1 MEINKLK
8 ILYDAIRP
16 AEEPTIENPTKEDV
30 VSMLNFAVHYMED
43 GLDGVL
49 DAMKEYAE
57 LHIKLA
63 LVAAL
68 ESIPCLGSSSDIA
81 SYEEVE
87 YAVLN
92 SYPESNIE

>member
-30 VSMLNFAVHYMED
+30 ASMLNFAVHYMED

-49 DAMKEYAE
+49 TAMEQYAQLRVNKE
-57 LHIKLA
+57 LLD
-63 LVAAL
+63 
-68 ESIPCLGSSSDIA
+68 S
-81 SYEEVE
+81 
-87 YAVLN
+87 N
-92 SYPESNIE
+92 SAIVRR

>member
-30 VSMLNFAVHYMED
+30 ASMLNFAVHYMED

-49 DAMKEYAE
+49 DAMEQYAE
-57 LHIKLA
+57 LYFRA
-63 LVAAL
+63 TF
-68 ESIPCLGSSSDIA
+68 
-81 SYEEVE
+81 EEAGNNVNDE
-87 YAVLN
+87 T
-92 SYPESNIE
+92 

>member
-30 VSMLNFAVHYMED
+30 ASMLNFTVHYMED

-49 DAMKEYAE
+49 TAMEQYAQLRVNKE
-57 LHIKLA
+57 LLD
-63 LVAAL
+63 
-68 ESIPCLGSSSDIA
+68 S
-81 SYEEVE
+81 
-87 YAVLN
+87 N
-92 SYPESNIE
+92 SAIVRR

>member
-30 VSMLNFAVHYMED
+30 ASMLNFTVHYMED

-49 DAMKEYAE
+49 DAMDDYANEYACQ
-57 LHIKLA
+57 L
-63 LVAAL
+63 
-68 ESIPCLGSSSDIA
+68 SIGLIGL
-81 SYEEVE
+81 
-87 YAVLN
+87 LN
-92 SYPESNIE
+92 ET

>member
-30 VSMLNFAVHYMED
+30 ASMLNFAVHYMED

-49 DAMKEYAE
+49 DAMKKYAE
-57 LHIKLA
+57 LHVQEA
-63 LVAAL
+63 LYQV
-68 ESIPCLGSSSDIA
+68 EECGDIR
-81 SYEEVE
+81 VFT
-87 YAVLN
+87 
-92 SYPESNIE
+92 YPESNIE

>member
-30 VSMLNFAVHYMED
+30 ASMLNFAVHYMED

-49 DAMKEYAE
+49 TAMEQYATICIQNAILTKE
-57 LHIKLA
+57 
-63 LVAAL
+63 L
-68 ESIPCLGSSSDIA
+68 ETCD
-81 SYEEVE
+81 ET
-87 YAVLN
+87 
-92 SYPESNIE
+92 